1 MKCTYT
7 RRAIE
12 AEWRRVLYS
21 AIALCEQS
29 RRQRMRR
36 VARPGRPRDLTITV
50 EAERRA
56 S

>member
-1 MKCTYT
+1 MRRTYT

-21 AIALCEQS
+21 AIALCERS
-29 RRQRMRR
+29 RRQRLRR
-36 VARPGRPRDLTITV
+36 VVRPDRPRDMTVTV
-50 EAERRA
+50 EAEGRA